1 MQVGWLVIQYNLL
14 QDQAEPENMSI
25 TKIDLSAVAMMT
37 VMTGTMLRHEQIMED
52 SGRSILVSVGKR
64 LRGPYFNLKPR
75 DLNTCFI
82 FPPICVVII
91 LHAPL
96 KQSH

>member
-37 VMTGTMLRHEQIMED
+37 VMTGTMLRHEPIMAD
-52 SGRSILVSVGKR
+52 SGRSMSQLVTDSEVH
-64 LRGPYFNLKPR
+64 
-75 DLNTCFI
+75 I
-82 FPPICVVII
+82 
-91 LHAPL
+91 
-96 KQSH
+96 SM